1 MSDETAS
8 AHPAAADDSWTM
20 EEMEEELRND
30 NAEDSVDG
38 SAPSVVA
45 ANAQSAVESPY
56 SHLTTREK
64 CTKQSPF
71 TVKGSTPACGE
82 LPAHTVPAPNQ
93 NILQNTTE
101 LLQRAEEASERVEAS
116 AGASAEVTSSA
127 IPKIAEKLPVSSAY
141 FMETS
146 EQPTKPGASFEVTLS
161 TIPEQDNELPE
172 TLEGLMETLDETPN
186 EATLFKKQS
195 SQGAVAFK
203 HQGSDSV
210 SLDDME
216 TDEGRVAKK
225 SRWDQREPVAAG
237 VTDQPTTSQ
246 QEAELKRKTK
256 ELRTVLL
263 NGNILKVTEEE
274 EDDSPPSDRCVN
286 SIAPLPDGQFYN
298 VDAGDAKS
306 TPRAIYRKRDTEG
319 VPVVFSSTVA
329 DVSFWDLNPNHF
341 ARDLRAVAGDEIVSH
356 RMTNHGSLVIYVK
369 TGEMA
374 RELLK
379 MTTVAGIPVTVHV
392 PRSYSKNMGK
402 IRTVPFHYTESNLVT
417 ILARNGVVRAR
428 RQFKNV
434 RMIDGTNL
442 RYSRSSVVL
451 TFRDDVELPSH
462 VRLGFLKFP
471 VEPYV
476 EPPMMCRNCQGYWH
490 SARVC
495 HRPTHCRTCAGPHF
509 HTECQSRDRPRCANC
524 RGPHTAVHYRCP
536 ARREAYKKKRYELAH
551 YAM

>member
-1 MSDETAS
+1 M
-8 AHPAAADDSWTM
+8 
-20 EEMEEELRND
+20 
-30 NAEDSVDG
+30 
-38 SAPSVVA
+38 
-45 ANAQSAVESPY
+45 
-56 SHLTTREK
+56 
-64 CTKQSPF
+64 
-71 TVKGSTPACGE
+71 TP
-82 LPAHTVPAPNQ
+82 
-93 NILQNTTE
+93 
-101 LLQRAEEASERVEAS
+101 
-116 AGASAEVTSSA
+116 SA
-127 IPKIAEKLPVSSAY
+127 IPKLAEKLPVSSAY

-172 TLEGLMETLDETPN
+172 TSEGLMEALDETPN

-195 SQGAVAFK
+195 GQGALAYK
-203 HQGSDSV
+203 HEGSDSV

-216 TDEGRVAKK
+216 TDGDASSENICLEEKDSSTSDAQQSPQFKTKVPTGSSEGRVAKK
-225 SRWDQREPVAAG
+225 SRWDQREPVGAG
-237 VTDQPTTSQ
+237 ATDQPTTSQ

-263 NGNILKVTEEE
+263 NGNILKVTEED

-298 VDAGDAKS
+298 VEAGDAKS

-356 RMTNHGSLVIYVK
+356 RMTNYGSLVIYVK

-374 RELLK
+374 RELLN

-434 RMIDGTNL
+434 RMTDGTNL

-509 HTECQSRDRPRCANC
+509 HTECQSRARPRCANC

-536 ARREAYKKKRYELAH
+536 VRREAYKKKRYELAH